1 MAMALIVFVLS
12 YVVIATE
19 RFPRQ
24 VIALLGAVALI
35 LLGVFPIQEAFSF
48 VDWETI
54 GLLFGMFILIVNL
67 AEAGFFDWSASE
79 IAVRL
84 HYRPTYIFIVFP
96 LLAGLMAAF
105 MDSVTVILFLSALSL
120 RIARIAKLDPI
131 PLIVAEVCAANAGG
145 ASTLIGNPPNVILGT
160 MLGFNFNDFLIHLA
174 PIAIIST
181 LVVVF
186 GFYLLNRP
194 MLEKAEREVNPIES
208 AAQRDHQEIT
218 SPRLLKWGLLG
229 FGAAIFLLVT
239 KDYLSSL
246 TGLNITT
253 ASGAIVPALF
263 VMIAGGKETEH
274 LVRKIDIESLLFF
287 MGLFILT
294 GALEKTNLITLLTD
308 QIFALGQNNQFG
320 LVMLLHWGSGLT
332 SAVVDN
338 IPMALA
344 MAYVMKD
351 MVGLAGTPALSLMVW
366 ALAIGLEV
374 GGNLTPI
381 GASANVVAYSYL
393 EHFYG
398 KIGWWRWIKMAA
410 PPTLAAM
417 LVASALLYL
426 KYITGWY

>member
-1 MAMALIVFVLS
+1 MAMALIVFVFS

-24 VIALLGAVALI
+24 AVALLGAVALI
-35 LLGVFPIQEAFSF
+35 LLGVFPIQEALGF

-67 AEAGFFDWSASE
+67 GEAGFFDWLASE
-79 IAVRL
+79 IAERL

-96 LLAGLMAAF
+96 LLAAVMAAF
-105 MDSVTVILFLSALSL
+105 MDSVTVILFLSALSIRL
-120 RIARIAKLDPI
+120 ARIAKVDPI
-131 PLIVAEVCAANAGG
+131 PLIIAEVCAANAGG

-160 MLGFNFNDFLIHLA
+160 MLGFNFNAFLIHLA
-174 PIAIIST
+174 PIATIST
-181 LVVVF
+181 LIIVF
-186 GFYLLNRP
+186 GFYFLNRP
-194 MLEKAEREVNPIES
+194 MLAKAEQEINPVELAKLRS
-208 AAQRDHQEIT
+208 DGEIT
-218 SPRLLKWGLLG
+218 SPRLLKWGLIG
-229 FGAAIFLLVT
+229 FGAAIFFLVT
-239 KDYLSSL
+239 KDYLSALS
-246 TGLNITT
+246 GLKITT
-253 ASGAIVPALF
+253 ATAAIVPALF

-274 LVRKIDIESLLFF
+274 IVRKIDIESLLFF

-294 GALEKTNLITLLTD
+294 GALEKTKLIELLTD
-308 QIFALGQNNQFG
+308 QIFALGRNNQFG
-320 LVMLLHWGSGLT
+320 MVMLLQWGSGLT

-351 MVGLAGTPALSLMVW
+351 MVGLAGAPALSLMVW

-417 LVASALLYL
+417 FVASAFLYL